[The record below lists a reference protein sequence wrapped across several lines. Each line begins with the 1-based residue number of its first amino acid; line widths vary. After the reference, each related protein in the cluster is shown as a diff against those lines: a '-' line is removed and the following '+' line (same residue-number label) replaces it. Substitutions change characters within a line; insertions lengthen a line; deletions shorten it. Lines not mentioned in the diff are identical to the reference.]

1 VINYGNALLEMG
13 RYAEAETA
21 FRRAADAAPASPLGS
36 YGLGLVAE
44 RRKDLERAIAFFR
57 RSVEIDSKFQRSHFN
72 LAAAYANLRKYSEA
86 VVALKTLLRLSPNDR
101 EARAM
106 LRQIEREEAKQRE

>member
-1 VINYGNALLEMG
+1 
-13 RYAEAETA
+13 
-21 FRRAADAAPASPLGS
+21 
-36 YGLGLVAE
+36 
-44 RRKDLERAIAFFR
+44 
-57 RSVEIDSKFQRSHFN
+57 VEIDSKFQRSHFN